1 VISRSRDLNPD
12 NYKGHFVRL
21 DLMSEQTAP
30 YANLSPET
38 ILQAIE
44 SADYRPSGGMLA
56 LNSYENRVYQISMDE
71 MPPLVAK
78 FYRPNRWTS
87 ESILEEHQ
95 FSLAL
100 ERDEIPVIAPLVDTN
115 GHTLHEY
122 QGYRFALFPR
132 RGGRW
137 PELDNPDNL
146 EWIGRFI
153 ARIHQL
159 GSIEPFQHRPDIDP
173 NRMGRLSAEYLLEA
187 QFIPLELE
195 TSYRRIT
202 DALQQL
208 IEEIFDSTNQCK
220 RIRLHGD
227 CHPGNILWT
236 DRGPHFVDMDDCQ
249 MGPAIQDLWMLLS
262 GDRQEMALQ
271 LSYIREGYETFRELD
286 TREIALIEPLRSLRM
301 IHYAAWLARR
311 WSDPA
316 FPHAFPW
323 FHTHQY
329 WQEHLLQLEQQ
340 LRALEEPPLP
350 LY

>member
-1 VISRSRDLNPD
+1 
-12 NYKGHFVRL
+12 
-21 DLMSEQTAP
+21 MSEQDTP
-30 YANLSPET
+30 YASLTPET
-38 ILQAIE
+38 ILQALE
-44 SADYRPSGGMLA
+44 SVGYKPSGGMLA
-56 LNSYENRVYQISMDE
+56 LNSYENRVYQIGMEESD
-71 MPPLVAK
+71 PLVAK
-78 FYRPNRWTS
+78 FYRPDRWQS

-100 ERDEIPVIAPLVDTN
+100 SEDEIPVIAPLVDSQ
-115 GHTLHEY
+115 GETLHSY
-122 QGYRFALFPR
+122 QNYRFALFPR

-159 GSIEPFQHRPDIDP
+159 GSTKPFLSRPAIDP
-173 NRMGRLSAEYLLEA
+173 DRMGRQSAEYLLA
-187 QFIPLELE
+187 NQFLPLELE
-195 TSYRRIT
+195 SSYRRIT
-202 DALQQL
+202 EALQNQIDEL
-208 IEEIFDSTNQCK
+208 FASTQYK
-220 RIRLHGD
+220 AIRLHGD

-249 MGPAIQDLWMLLS
+249 SGPAIQDLWMLLS

-271 LSYIREGYETFRELD
+271 LSYIREGYDTFRTLD
-286 TREIALIEPLRSLRM
+286 TREIALIEPLRALRM

-316 FPHAFPW
+316 FPNAFPW
-323 FHTHQY
+323 FNTHQY

-340 LRALEEPPLP
+340 LNLLEQPPLP
-350 LY
+350 IY

>member
-1 VISRSRDLNPD
+1 
-12 NYKGHFVRL
+12 
-21 DLMSEQTAP
+21 MSEPDTP
-30 YANLSPET
+30 YASLTPET

-44 SADYRPSGGMLA
+44 SVGYQPSGGMLA
-56 LNSYENRVYQISMDE
+56 LNSYENRVYQIGME
-71 MPPLVAK
+71 EAEPLVAK
-78 FYRPNRWTS
+78 FYRPERWAS
-87 ESILEEHQ
+87 ASILEEHQ

-100 ERDEIPVIAPLVDTN
+100 AENELPVIAPLVDSK
-115 GHTLHEY
+115 GETLHTY
-122 QGYRFALFPR
+122 QDYRFALFPR

-159 GSIEPFQHRPDIDP
+159 GSVKPFLSRAAIDP
-173 NRMGRLSAEYLLEA
+173 ERMGRDSAEYLLSH

-195 TSYRRIT
+195 SGYQRIT
-202 DALQQL
+202 ESLQKTIDEL
-208 IEEIFDSTNQCK
+208 FTSTQYK
-220 RIRLHGD
+220 KIRLHGD

-249 MGPAIQDLWMLLS
+249 TGPAIQDLWMLLS

-271 LSYIREGYETFRELD
+271 LSYIREGYETFRSLD
-286 TREIALIEPLRSLRM
+286 TQEIALIEPLRSLRM

-311 WSDPA
+311 WTDPA
-316 FPHAFPW
+316 FPNAFPW
-323 FHTHQY
+323 FNSHQY

-340 LRALEEPPLP
+340 LHSLEGPPLP
-350 LY
+350 IY